1 MSPLSLLFAF
11 FLSGL
16 SLAGFAQTQMPL
28 YPDSIPNSKPVADEE
43 KSTYERDS
51 ILIISK
57 ITRPAITVFLPDSKK
72 ANGAAVIICPGGGY
86 WVEAAGHEGA
96 DVARRFNE
104 SGVTAFVLKYRIP
117 DEQSMVLREI
127 GPLQDAQR
135 ALQLVRENAALWG
148 LDQHRIGIMGFSA
161 GGHLA
166 STEGTHFN
174 KPYIPNLQHTSLRPD
189 FMILIY
195 PVISFTDSIG
205 HKGSADQLI
214 GKHPASEK
222 IIEYSNEFQVTPQ
235 TPPTFMVH
243 AKDDRTVDVRNTL
256 LFAAAL
262 KKNNVPVE
270 YYLYDKGGHGF
281 GMNNKTSDVR
291 WMDLCIEWMKNG
303 GWLDH
308 ARGTAYSEKLY
319 EFDGG
324 MQPRWSS
331 PENSNG
337 QKGQGGKANN
347 GAKGHPSDPI
357 IPGETK
363 SLLDVRGTGLIT
375 RIWLTINDRSPEMLR
390 SLRLDM
396 FWDDEQK
403 PAVSV
408 PLGDFFGVGLGR
420 TAKFHNSFF
429 ANPEGKSFLCFIP
442 MPFKKSARITITN
455 ESKKTLGNLFFDVD
469 FQYMKNWN
477 EDNMYFHA
485 YWNRDTATTP
495 SRDYEFLP
503 AVTGKG
509 RLLGVNF
516 GINANPLYQH
526 SWWGEGEVKIYI
538 DGDQD
543 YPSLV
548 GTGTEDYIGSGWGQG
563 FFFND
568 YSGCLVADE
577 KSRQWAFYRF
587 HIPDPIFFGLGCKAT
602 IQQIGGDVKE
612 KIAELQE
619 AKQALIPVTISS
631 DKMTYPLYQPGK
643 IASLANPD
651 LPKQGWTNF
660 YRSDDV
666 SSTVYFYLDRPVSNL
681 ASLPSLNVRIWHT
694 GNLEASP

>member
-1 MSPLSLLFAF
+1 MSPNRLLIALSLF
-11 FLSGL
+11 GL
-16 SLAGFAQTQMPL
+16 NMASQAQTQMPL
-28 YPDSIPNSKPVADEE
+28 YVDSIPNSKPVADEE

-57 ITRPAITVFLPDSKK
+57 ITRPAITVYLPAAQK

-96 DVARRFNE
+96 EVAKRFNE
-104 SGVTAFVLKYRIP
+104 SGITAFVLKYRIP
-117 DEQSMVLREI
+117 DEHSMLFREI

-135 ALQLVRENAALWG
+135 AVQLVRENADRWG
-148 LDQHRIGIMGFSA
+148 IDKHRIGIMGFSA

-174 KPYIPNLQHTSLRPD
+174 KPYIPNTQHTSLRPD

-205 HKGSADQLI
+205 HKGSAEQII
-214 GKHPASEK
+214 GKNPTTEK
-222 IIEYSNEFQVTPQ
+222 ILEYSNEFQVTPQ
-235 TPPTFMVH
+235 TPPSFLVH
-243 AKDDRTVDVRNTL
+243 ARDDQTVDVRNTL
-256 LFAAAL
+256 LFASAL

-270 YYLYDKGGHGF
+270 LYLYDRGGHGF
-281 GMNNKTSDVR
+281 GMNNKTSNVR
-291 WMDLCIEWMKNG
+291 WMDLCIQWMKTS
-303 GWLDH
+303 GWLN
-308 ARGTAYSEKLY
+308 ASGGSAAAQKLY
-319 EFDGG
+319 EYDADA
-324 MQPRWSS
+324 QSRWSS

-337 QKGQGGKANN
+337 GKGQGGKTNN

-357 IPGETK
+357 NPGETK
-363 SLLDVRGTGLIT
+363 SLLDVKGTGLIT
-375 RIWLTINDRSPEMLR
+375 RIWLTINDRSAEMLR
-390 SLRLDM
+390 SLKLDM

-420 TAKFHNSFF
+420 TAKFHNTFF
-429 ANPEGKSFLCFIP
+429 ANPEGRSFLCFIP

-455 ESKKTLGNLFFDVD
+455 ESNKILGNLFYDVD
-469 FQYMKNWN
+469 FQFLKNWN

-485 YWNRDTATTP
+485 FWNRDTSTTLAK
-495 SRDYEFLP
+495 DYEFLP
-503 AVTGKG
+503 AVNGKG
-509 RLLGVNF
+509 RFLGVNF
-516 GINANPLYQH
+516 GVNANPVYQH
-526 SWWGEGEVKIYI
+526 AWWGEGEVKIYL

-543 YPSLV
+543 YPTLV

-568 YSGCLVADE
+568 FSGCLIADE

-587 HIPDPIFFGLGCKAT
+587 HIPDPIFFESGCRAT
-602 IQQIGGDVKE
+602 IQQIGGDGKE
-612 KIAELQE
+612 KITALQE
-619 AKQALIPVTISS
+619 AKQPLIPVTISS

-643 IASLANPD
+643 AASLKSPN

-660 YRSDDV
+660 YRSDDI
-666 SSTVYFYLDRPVSNL
+666 SSTAYFFLDKPVSNL
-681 ASLPSLNVRIWHT
+681 PSLPSIKVRIWNT
-694 GNLEASP
+694 GSQESSP